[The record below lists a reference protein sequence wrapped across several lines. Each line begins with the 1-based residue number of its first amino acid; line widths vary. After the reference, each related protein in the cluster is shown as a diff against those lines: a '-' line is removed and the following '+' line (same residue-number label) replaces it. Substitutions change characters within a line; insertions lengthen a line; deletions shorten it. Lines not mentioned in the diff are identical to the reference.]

1 MAVEGK
7 IKLNKPLVT
16 SLPLETQLY
25 HRGKI
30 KPRTKIK
37 TGKKVLG
44 LKHLVLTVLFVIG
57 FFFLLSQA
65 YFYVLTSEKLAIKNV
80 VITCPE
86 EAPRLTAENFLRDK
100 NLGNL
105 LLCDL
110 DYLRDTLI
118 TLPGIKDARLVKQL
132 PDTLKIELVPRE
144 PKVYVFRNNYQL
156 VDEEGKLVAAFSSL
170 PDNAFPL
177 IEDSQNFREGYEE
190 KIRTACQCLE
200 RLTPDFRKNILKM
213 TFDKEGKILVQLAD
227 DPVLIIIDEQDF
239 AEKLTGYLTNRD
251 KWKDWFGDLE
261 YVDLRIKDRV
271 YFKQLNPR
279 PEKLAAGKKEVG

>member
-1 MAVEGK
+1 MAVESK
-7 IKLNKPLVT
+7 VNLNKPLVT

-25 HRGKI
+25 HRGKT

-37 TGKKVLG
+37 TGRKVLG
-44 LKHLVLTVLFVIG
+44 LKHLVLTVLLVIG

-65 YFYVLTSEKLAIKNV
+65 YFYVLTSEKLAIKHV
-80 VITCPE
+80 VITCAE
-86 EAPRLTAENFLRDK
+86 EAPRLAAENFLRDK

-110 DYLRDTLI
+110 DYLRNALI
-118 TLPGIKDARLVKQL
+118 ALPGIKDARLVKQL

-156 VDEEGKLVAAFSSL
+156 VDEEGKLIAAFSSL
-170 PDNAFPL
+170 PDNNYPL
-177 IEDSQNFREGYEE
+177 IEDIQSFREGYEE
-190 KIRTACQCLE
+190 KIRMACQCLE
-200 RLTPDFRKNILKM
+200 GLAPEFRKAILRMK
-213 TFDKEGKILVQLAD
+213 FAEEGKIFVQLAD

-239 AEKLTGYLTNRD
+239 AEKLSGYLINRN
-251 KWKDWFGDLE
+251 KWKDWFGELE

-271 YFKQLNPR
+271 YFKQLNLR
-279 PEKLAAGKKEVG
+279 PENLAAGKKEVS